1 MINTMEKPQ
10 TLKGFRDFLPAQMR
24 VRNYVI
30 SVLRPVFEKY
40 GFEPLET
47 PTLEYA
53 SILLNKYG
61 EEADRLVY
69 TFKDRGGRKVGLNYD
84 LTVSTS
90 RVLAQ
95 YANEIKLPFRR
106 YQIQRAYRAEN
117 TQKGR
122 YREFVQ
128 CDIDI
133 FGSNSPYADSE
144 ILAVIYESLIK
155 LGLKDF
161 NIQVNS
167 RQVLFKL
174 LEDADI
180 LETSLKLSVLLT
192 LDKLEKIGWEG
203 VSKELAVKGVDE
215 TQVRSLQEALE
226 RSEPDENLKELLKGA
241 ILLGVPE
248 KVITFCPSLSRGLDY
263 YTGVIYETVV
273 NQANI
278 GSVTG
283 GGRYDNLIKQLG
295 GPDIPATGTTLGLD
309 RLCDVIAELGLIPDS
324 LKESTVKVLVCQT
337 GDNNKVQDYALSILK
352 DLRQNNVS
360 AEMYLD
366 LKPLDKQ
373 LKYAVERDI
382 PQVVIIGE
390 NEVTEGKVTIKDLTT
405 REQKTILKEELK
417 ELFN

>member
-1 MINTMEKPQ
+1 MEKPQ